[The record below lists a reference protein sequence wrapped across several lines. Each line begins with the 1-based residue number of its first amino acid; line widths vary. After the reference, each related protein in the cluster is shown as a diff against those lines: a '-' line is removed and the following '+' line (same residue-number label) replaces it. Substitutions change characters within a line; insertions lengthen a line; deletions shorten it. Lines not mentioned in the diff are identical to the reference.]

1 MGVFAYYDIDTGGT
15 VYYVSPGGDSE
26 YASSTLGSE
35 TDSTTSATTIQSD
48 DLPGYFTIHHGRQWA
63 ASENIAKLFPSDN
76 IKRYIARYYTVT
88 SIFGGNYAAPVKERL
103 APIQGRQLH
112 VLELATKIGMWAQA
126 MATEF
131 PHIQFRSVDIAPMMP
146 HVPRRNVFYEAYDFT
161 QGFLLEDESQDAVFL
176 NSVLEV
182 KNYRA
187 LLREAHRVLR
197 PGGLIHIID
206 IAPGFWDPEDPS
218 MPGLNANSCIY
229 RLGVMVRQT
238 LQNAGIDPDTC
249 DRLPTWLDPSS
260 DVWTA
265 GQTGFKDICSD
276 MRVWPVF
283 AHEGHKCAN
292 RFGPGVAPFARHF
305 TTASMRDIVGLLKD
319 SGLADEEAERL
330 AECTI
335 KELEEP
341 EKCVMCKMYY
351 IYAIKI

>member
-15 VYYVSPGGDSE
+15 VYYVSPSSDSE

-63 ASENIAKLFPSDN
+63 ASENVAKWFPSDN
-76 IKRYIARYYTVT
+76 IKRYIVRYYTVT
-88 SIFGGNYAAPVKERL
+88 SIFGGNYAAPVKGRL
-103 APIQGRQLH
+103 APVQGRQLRPG
-112 VLELATKIGMWAQA
+112 LEQRTQA

-146 HVPRRNVFYEAYDFT
+146 HVPRHNVLYEAYDFT

-176 NSVLEV
+176 NFVLEV
-182 KNYRA
+182 KNYHA
-187 LLREAHRVLR
+187 LLREAYRVLR
-197 PGGLIHIID
+197 PGGLIHTID
-206 IAPGFWDPEDPS
+206 LAPGFWDPDDAS
-218 MPGLNANSCIY
+218 KPGLEVNSYIY
-229 RLGVMVRQT
+229 RSGMIVRQS

-249 DRLPTWLDPSS
+249 DKLPTWLRSSS

-276 MRVWPVF
+276 MRPWPF
-283 AHEGHKCAN
+283 FPHEGHKCASQFN
-292 RFGPGVAPFARHF
+292 PGVAPYARHF
-305 TTASMRDIVGLLKD
+305 STASMRDMVGLLKD

-335 KELEEP
+335 KEFEEP
-341 EKCVMCKMYY
+341 EKCVMCKTYY
-351 IYAIKI
+351 IYATKI